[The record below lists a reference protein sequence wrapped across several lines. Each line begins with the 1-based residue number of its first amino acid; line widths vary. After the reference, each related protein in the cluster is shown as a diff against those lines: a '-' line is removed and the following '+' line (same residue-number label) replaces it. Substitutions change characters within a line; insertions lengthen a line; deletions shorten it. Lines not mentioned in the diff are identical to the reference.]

1 MNLRNQ
7 NQLSMVG
14 ACLTLAHSSDYKP
27 VWTGKDPADFA
38 TDLGQLA
45 TQYAAVMAKAAQVDA
60 ATGGAADAKALAEGA
75 LEDSAYVL
83 ARALA
88 NHFQKN
94 GDLDRRGKVDL
105 SRSDIVRLRTQDLLN
120 QATAIRDLGLVA
132 QSEPGAPGRGVTAAR
147 VTTLTAAIQVFS
159 QVMNSPRGQIVNR
172 STLLK
177 EVETDIAV
185 LMALLGDLDD
195 LVLQFDGQA
204 DGRRLIEAWKRA
216 RTIVDTGS
224 GHARATAAPTA
235 PVISPT
241 AVLQPA

>member
-14 ACLTLAHSSDYKP
+14 ACLTLVHSSDYKP

-38 TDLGQLA
+38 TDLALLA
-45 TQYAAVMAKAAQVDA
+45 AHYTAVTAKAAQADA
-60 ATGGAADAKALAEGA
+60 ATGGAADAKALAEGS
-75 LEDSAYVL
+75 LEDAAYVL

-88 NHFQKN
+88 NHFQKI

-105 SRSDIVRLRTQDLLN
+105 SRSDIVKLRAQDLLN

-132 QSEPGAPGRGVTAAR
+132 QGEPGAVGRGVTAAR
-147 VTTLTAAIQVFS
+147 VTAVTAALQVFS

-177 EVETDIAV
+177 EVETDIA
-185 LMALLGDLDD
+185 ALLALVSDLDD
-195 LVLQFDGQA
+195 LVLQFDGHA

-216 RTIVDTGS
+216 RTIVDTGG
-224 GHARATAAPTA
+224 GHAHAAPAPAATATTP
-235 PVISPT
+235 PPI
-241 AVLQPA
+241 LQPA